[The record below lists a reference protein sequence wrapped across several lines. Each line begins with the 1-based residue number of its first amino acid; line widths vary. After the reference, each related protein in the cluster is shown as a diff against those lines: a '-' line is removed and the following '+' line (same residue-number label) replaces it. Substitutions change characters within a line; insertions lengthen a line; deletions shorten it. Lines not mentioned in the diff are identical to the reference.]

1 MKKWIWLILCLV
13 LSVQL
18 SCSAVRKTSQTANDS
33 VMKTT
38 EEGYYAAGSAPVRE
52 ADESKP
58 GSAPVIQDGSVR
70 KIIQNGSV
78 WLEVEDP
85 VKTSE
90 VIQEYAMGKKGYLA
104 NANKNENQEIITIY
118 LQIKIPVQEWTGFMS
133 FLRSLGKVKNESIS
147 TNEITKEYYDTSA
160 RLKNAENQLKQY
172 TQLLMKAQKIE
183 DILGIQREIDQ
194 VQERI
199 EQFKGQLSL
208 WDQQVALSTIEI
220 NIRQTPTTQVTS
232 KNPTWDF
239 LSGSEMWKLMKNNAI
254 IVFSSIIKFLQY
266 LLIIILFY
274 LLPIGLFCWFLYWLI
289 RKIMMIS
296 QKRVN
301 KKK

>member
-18 SCSAVRKTSQTANDS
+18 SCSAVRKTSQIANDN
-33 VMKTT
+33 VMKST
-38 EEGYYAAGSAPVRE
+38 EEGYYAEGPAPAKE

-58 GSAPVIQDGSVR
+58 GSAPVIQDSSVR

-90 VIQEYAMGKKGYLA
+90 VIQEYAVGKKGYLA

-147 TNEITKEYYDTSA
+147 TNEITQEYYDTSA

-208 WDQQVALSTIEI
+208 WDQQVALSTVEI

-254 IVFSSIIKFLQY
+254 VVFSSIIKFMQY

-296 QKRVN
+296 QKQVN